1 MSQGY
6 IPQCGE
12 HAPSMRPVCLASGGG
27 YGRVMLARQPP
38 QPPPFPTL
46 DNKRMGEPTAL
57 PSLVVN
63 ILDLS
68 IQNRERC
75 DTHEYSRLPATAI
88 LVSVTPVITTH
99 HTAEQGSPV
108 TLSLAIFKVLELFQT
123 CSSGVQ

>member
-1 MSQGY
+1 MLQACD
-6 IPQCGE
+6 P
-12 HAPSMRPVCLASGGG
+12 HAWRQEVFVAESC

-38 QPPPFPTL
+38 QPPPFPIL
-46 DNKRMGEPTAL
+46 DNKRTGEPTAL

-68 IQNRERC
+68 IQNREHC
-75 DTHEYSRLPATAI
+75 DTHAYSRLPATAI

-108 TLSLAIFKVLELFQT
+108 TPRACIYVREARGICQY
-123 CSSGVQ
+123 V